1 MKLTNDFQ
9 ANIKQI
15 EEAIGWKKSYDV
27 GLREIKVFEKR
38 VNIYFLTGMVDSLQ
52 LIEVVRSL
60 LAIPREK
67 PYSFALILDNLGH
80 HSVTILEEFA
90 DVIFDVLNGMM
101 VIICEDSRQAISVD
115 VRSYPSR
122 SIAEPDM
129 EKVIRG
135 AHDGFNENFHLNVQL
150 LRRRVKDVRLRNE
163 IFRVGDGSPAYVCL
177 SYLEGVCDA
186 QLVSS
191 LQNSLK
197 NVQVEH
203 LIMADKALEEI
214 LIRRRKLN
222 PYPLV
227 RYTERADTVAVHL
240 YQGMFAIFVDTSP
253 SVILGPCTFF
263 DHLMHLEEYRQTP
276 TSGTYLRLIRFLGI
290 FLSLFLTPVWIIL
303 IKNNYLVGP
312 LEILTPGA
320 EVKVNIYLQII
331 AAEIGVEF
339 LRLASIHTPN
349 SLSTSMS
356 LIAGFL
362 LGDFAVNVG
371 LFSIQTVLLVAISA
385 IGTYLTPSYELGLAN
400 KISKIVFI
408 LAIIVFDWYGFALAV
423 LLWII
428 YLSLLKSFG
437 KPYLYPLLPFNPKR
451 LVKVFL
457 RFPFTDSRKA
467 KNK

>member
-1 MKLTNDFQ
+1 MKLTQDFQ
-9 ANIKQI
+9 YNIKQI

-27 GLREIKVFEKR
+27 GLREIRIFEKK

-67 PYSFALILDNLGH
+67 VYSFDLLLDNLGH
-80 HSVTILEEFA
+80 HSVTILEEFS
-90 DVIFDVLNGMM
+90 DVTFDILNGMM
-101 VIICEDSRQAISVD
+101 VIICEDAQKAISVD
-115 VRSYPSR
+115 VRNYPSR

-150 LRRRVKDVRLRNE
+150 LRRRIKDVRLRNE
-163 IFRVGDGSPAYVCL
+163 IYRVGDDSPAYVCL
-177 SYLEGVCDA
+177 SYLEGVCNA
-186 QLVSS
+186 QMVAS
-191 LQNSLK
+191 LQRSLK
-197 NVQVEH
+197 NIHIEH

-276 TSGTYLRLIRFLGI
+276 SSGTYLRFIRFLGI
-290 FLSLFLTPVWIIL
+290 FLSLFLTPLWIVL
-303 IKNNYLVGP
+303 VKNEYLVGP
-312 LEILTPGA
+312 LSILSPSA
-320 EVKVNIYLQII
+320 ETKVNIYLQII

-339 LRLASIHTPN
+339 LRLASIHTPT

-362 LGDFAVNVG
+362 LGDFAVTVG
-371 LFSIQTVLLVAISA
+371 LFSLQTVLLVAISA

-400 KISKIVFI
+400 KISKIIFI
-408 LAIIVFDWYGFALAV
+408 LAIIAFDWYGFAMAV
-423 LLWII
+423 LLWFI
-428 YLSLLKSFG
+428 YLALLKSFG
-437 KPYLYPLLPFNPKR
+437 KPYLYPLFPFNFKR
-451 LVKVFL
+451 LVKVL
-457 RFPFTDSRKA
+457 IRFPFTDSKKA